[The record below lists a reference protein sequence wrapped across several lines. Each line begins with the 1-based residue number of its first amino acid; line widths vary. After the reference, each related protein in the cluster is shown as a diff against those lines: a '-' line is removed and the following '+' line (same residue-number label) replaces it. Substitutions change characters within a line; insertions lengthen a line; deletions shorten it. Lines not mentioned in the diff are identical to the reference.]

1 MRHTRI
7 APLSVTESGYCI
19 IRSGHDTIYVYA
31 FERDGRLRLL
41 AGIPNHGNFGHEGP
55 RHSIPSPSGDKLYV
69 VTEHSKHTQRSP
81 LSSRWRTSREKF
93 KPELKRAS
101 STASYLDVYNVHASK
116 PYLSHSQRLSIIPPH
131 QHATRELYRG
141 DTLRLSA
148 DHRRLY
154 VTTRGKTSSQRG
166 WVATFA
172 LESDGS
178 VREEKDGEGLPEGYG
193 AQSRYETQTSGGKA
207 NAIEVFPK
215 DFWPSEDVA
224 VAVAADGAARPGP
237 QGRDYIVLTDDELG
251 YVSILEWRDEWDQL
265 REVAAVQLG
274 VDAPVEGEERGQIV
288 EGEAATGAS
297 HAVWL
302 S

>member
-1 MRHTRI
+1 M
-7 APLSVTESGYCI
+7 
-19 IRSGHDTIYVYA
+19 
-31 FERDGRLRLL
+31 
-41 AGIPNHGNFGHEGP
+41 
-55 RHSIPSPSGDKLYV
+55 
-69 VTEHSKHTQRSP
+69 
-81 LSSRWRTSREKF
+81 
-93 KPELKRAS
+93 
-101 STASYLDVYNVHASK
+101 YNVHASK

-178 VREEKDGEGLPEGYG
+178 VREKHGLAEGYG